1 MSKKLR
7 IGMFGYG
14 VVGHGLYDV
23 LKKTKGLNAEIVS
36 IGVKHRDKKRD
47 LPAALFTYDKND
59 ILNDNSLDVVVELID
74 NADEA
79 FEIVSTALKKGK
91 AVVSANK
98 KMIAEHL
105 QELYDLQQ
113 QHNVPFI
120 YEASVC
126 GSIPIIRNLEEY
138 YDNDL
143 LDSLEGICNGT
154 TNYILTKTSEENLS
168 YEEALRQAQQ
178 LGFAE
183 SNPTLDVK
191 GFDAKFKLT
200 ILTLHTFGLIVKP
213 EDIFNFGIQ
222 NLAVADSTYAREKGF
237 KIKLIAHTYRTA
249 DNKVVSYVIPKFI
262 KPHDL
267 FFDVRNEFNAVQ
279 LTAAFS
285 DKQFFLGKG
294 AGSYPTGSAVLS
306 DIAALTYNYRY
317 EYKKVKQNGTVPFS
331 NDHYLKLYIRYSDE
345 NLLEELEVKNISER
359 YTSTTTNYVIGE
371 VKLSKLL
378 EAKLNDRVDVFVA
391 KVG

>member
-1 MSKKLR
+1 MSKKLK
-7 IGMFGYG
+7 IGLFGFG
-14 VVGHGLYDV
+14 VVGQGLYDV
-23 LKKTKGLNAEIVS
+23 LHKTKGLNAEVVRIC
-36 IGVKHRDKKRD
+36 VKHKDKPR
-47 LPAALFTYDKND
+47 PIASSFFTFNKED
-59 ILNDNSLDVVVELID
+59 ILNDESLDVVVELID

-79 FEIVSTALKKGK
+79 FEIVSTALRKGK

-105 QELYDLQQ
+105 QELYELQQ
-113 QHNVPFI
+113 QFNAPFL
-120 YEASVC
+120 YEASAC

-154 TNYILTKTSEENLS
+154 TNYILTKTSEEGLS
-168 YEEALRQAQQ
+168 YQAALQQAQQ

-200 ILTLHTFGLIVKP
+200 ILLNHTFGLFVKP
-213 EDIFNFGIQ
+213 EQIFNFGIQ
-222 NLAVADSTYAREKGF
+222 NLSVADSTYAREKGF
-237 KIKLIAHTYRTA
+237 KIKLIAHTYRT
-249 DNKVVSYVIPKFI
+249 DGKVVAYVIPKFI

-279 LTAAFS
+279 LGAAFS

-294 AGSYPTGSAVLS
+294 AGSHPTGSAVLS
-306 DIAALTYNYRY
+306 DIAALSYQYRY
-317 EYKKVKQNGTVPFS
+317 EYKKVNQNSGTPFS
-331 NDHYLKLYIRYSDE
+331 NDHDLNLYVRYVNEAVLD
-345 NLLEELEVKNISER
+345 ELEVHDITQRFWSPETK
-359 YTSTTTNYVIGE
+359 YVIGK
-371 VKLSKLL
+371 VKLSKLI
-378 EAKLNDRVDVFVA
+378 AANLNDRVDVFIS
-391 KVG
+391 KIE

>member
-14 VVGHGLYDV
+14 VVGHGLYEV
-23 LKKTKGLNAEIVS
+23 LQKTKGLNAEIVR

-47 LPAALFTYDKND
+47 LPAEVFTFDKNE
-59 ILNDNSLDVVVELID
+59 ILNDDSLDVVVELID

-79 FEIVSTALKKGK
+79 FDIVSTALKKGK
-91 AVVSANK
+91 AVVSASK
-98 KMIAEHL
+98 KMIAENL
-105 QELYDLQQ
+105 KQLYDLQQ
-113 QHNVPFI
+113 QYNVPFI

-154 TNYILTKTSEENLS
+154 TNYILTKTAEENLS

-191 GFDAKFKLT
+191 GYDAKFKLT

-222 NLAVADSTYAREKGF
+222 NLSVADSTYAREKGF
-237 KIKLIAHTYRTA
+237 KIKLIAHTYRTG
-249 DNKVVSYVIPKFI
+249 DKVVSYVIPKFI

-267 FFDVRNEFNAVQ
+267 FYNVRNEFNAVQ
-279 LTAAFS
+279 LGAAFS

-306 DIAALTYNYRY
+306 DIAALNHNYRY

-331 NDHYLKLYIRYSDE
+331 NDHALNLYIRYSNE
-345 NLLEELEVKNISER
+345 NILEELDVQNISQR
-359 YTSTTTNYVIGE
+359 FTSNETKYVIGE
-371 VKLSKLL
+371 AKLSKLI

-391 KVG
+391 KVE